1 MRAKTS
7 VISSKLQPLN
17 PRLEKA
23 IAAYATAASAVG
35 IALLATAPLAQ
46 AEIVYTKTR
55 LTNLPFNLDLNHD
68 GIIDFRIGTC
78 SCRPQG
84 REVVV
89 QSYAEYG
96 LFARHAT
103 GSENG
108 VIEAPANPYSAAAL
122 VSGAP
127 IGPKQ
132 VFHYIGGSAP
142 MAFWGSYFGTYA
154 GGPWSGV
161 TGRYL
166 GLKFLID
173 GEFHYGWAQLTVD
186 KKVNHIV
193 LTGYA
198 YETVPN
204 KHLKAG
210 QTSESVDEA
219 QTYGKGFGPSIGM
232 LALGA
237 DGIAL
242 WRRED
247 SLEALAVPK
256 SALC

>member
-1 MRAKTS
+1 MRARKSALSSQPRPLTS
-7 VISSKLQPLN
+7 Q
-17 PRLEKA
+17 LEKMM
-23 IAAYATAASAVG
+23 AAYATAASAVG
-35 IALLATAPLAQ
+35 VAILAAAPPAQ
-46 AEIVYTKTR
+46 AKIVYTKTR
-55 LTNLPFNLDLNHD
+55 LASLPFTLDLNHD

-89 QSYAEYG
+89 QSYDEYS
-96 LFARHAT
+96 LLTRHAT
-103 GSENG
+103 GTENG
-108 VIEAPANPYSAAAL
+108 VILAPGNQYSAAAL
-122 VSGAP
+122 MSGAP

-142 MAFWGSYFGTYA
+142 MAFWGSYISTTYA
-154 GGPWSGV
+154 GGAWSGV

-173 GEFHYGWAQLTVD
+173 GEFHYGWARLTIGKRLSHV
-186 KKVNHIV
+186 V

-210 QTSESVDEA
+210 QTSESEDEVESA
-219 QTYGKGFGPSIGM
+219 AKTMDRAPARTLGM
-232 LALGA
+232 LARGSDA
-237 DGIAL
+237 IDV
-242 WRRED
+242 WRRKEKYQV
-247 SLEALAVPK
+247 A
-256 SALC
+256 